1 MTKLKLTKDERQ
13 LLQDYE
19 AGELRSVSLSR
30 TDIRKWQDAA
40 RATLAKDRR
49 VNVRMSTALLYG
61 LKARAAEEG
70 LPYQTLIASVLHK
83 YVTGRLVEQ
92 YDFSKARRAKDVP
105 HLPRLQGAGKAVR
118 AGSRR

>member
-1 MTKLKLTKDERQ
+1 MDEQ
-13 LLQDYE
+13 ILQEYE
-19 AGELRSVSLSR
+19 AGELSPVPNARAE
-30 TDIRKWQDAA
+30 IRKLQDAA
-40 RATLAKDRR
+40 RATLAKDQR

-92 YDFSKARRAKDVP
+92 YGSPRTRRAKGVP
-105 HLPRLQGAGKAVR
+105 HLARVRAAGKAVR